1 MLNMV
6 TVVDNNDLT
15 RNKDK
20 HNVMDVLINQ
30 VEKILSQCIHIK
42 IITLYTLNILHVIN
56 CTPVKLKT
64 VQLSHPYMATGKTI
78 ALTRW
83 TFVCKVISRLLTT
96 FNPRSKRLLISWL
109 QSPSGDHYP

>member
-1 MLNMV
+1 MLVVGYRFSAIRQLKSEDLMLNMV

-42 IITLYTLNILHVIN
+42 IITLYTLNILHVTN
-56 CTPVKLKT
+56 CTSVKLKT

-78 ALTRW
+78 ALTRR
-83 TFVCKVISRLLTT
+83 TFVGKVMSLLL
-96 FNPRSKRLLISWL
+96 NML
-109 QSPSGDHYP
+109 